1 MKTNAIIRIVIYSI
15 VILLL
20 VSILGG
26 FLAYDRYFF
35 RQEDSSW
42 AAPIITGVSGEY
54 IEGQNTAAD
63 AESVTHLEIE
73 WTAGSVTIQEG
84 DTDQILLSESGR
96 YDASEAMVFRQ
107 SGSKLTIQYQKQN
120 VYIGFYS
127 APEKDLT
134 VTVPR
139 EWEGVSISLETAS
152 ADLQMNHITVREV
165 ELDSASGTAVFE
177 DCTIEE
183 LDIDTASGNVT
194 FTGTLNSMEYDA
206 ASADLH
212 AVFHNVPRSLDMD
225 TASGDMD
232 ITLPHGSGFTAEIE
246 TLSGDFSSDFD
257 YSQRDD
263 RFVAGDGS
271 CRIDLSAMSGD
282 VTIRKGE

>member
-26 FLAYDRYFF
+26 FLAYDRYSF
-35 RQEDSSW
+35 RPEDSSW
-42 AAPIITGVSGEY
+42 AAPIITGGSGEY

-212 AVFHNVPRSLDMD
+212 AVFHNVPRSLDMG

-232 ITLPHGSGFTAEIE
+232 ITLPDGAGFTAEVDAM
-246 TLSGDFSSDFD
+246 SGDFRSDFE

-263 RFVAGDGS
+263 RYISGDGS
-271 CRIDLSAMSGD
+271 CRINLSAMSGD
-282 VTIRKGE
+282 VIIRQGG

>member
-15 VILLL
+15 VILLI

-26 FLAYDRYFF
+26 FLAFDRYTF

-42 AAPIITGVSGEY
+42 AAPIITGGSGEY

-63 AESVTHLEIE
+63 AKSVTHMEIE

-96 YDASEAMVFRQ
+96 YDASEAMVFHQ
-107 SGSKLTIQYQKQN
+107 KGSKLTIEYQKRD

-139 EWEGVSISLETAS
+139 DWAGVTISLDTAS
-152 ADLQMNHITVREV
+152 ADLQMRNITVREV
-165 ELDSASGTAVFE
+165 ELDSASGGAVFE
-177 DCTIEE
+177 NCTIEE
-183 LDIDTASGNVT
+183 LEIDTASGDVN
-194 FTGTLNSMEYDA
+194 FSGTLGSLDYDA

-212 AVFHNVPRSLDMD
+212 AVFRNIPRSLNMG

-232 ITLPHGSGFTAEIE
+232 ITLPDGAGFTAEVDAM
-246 TLSGDFSSDFD
+246 SGDFSSEFD

-263 RFVAGDGS
+263 RYVSGDGS

-282 VTIRKGE
+282 VRIRKGQ

>member
-1 MKTNAIIRIVIYSI
+1 MKTNAIIRIVLYSI
-15 VILLL
+15 VILLI

-26 FLAYDRYFF
+26 FLAYDRYTF

-42 AAPIITGVSGEY
+42 AAPIITGGSGEY

-63 AESVTHLEIE
+63 AESVTHMEIE

-96 YDASEAMVFRQ
+96 YDASEAMVFHQ
-107 SGSKLTIQYQKQN
+107 KGSKLTIEYQKQD

-134 VTVPR
+134 ITVPR
-139 EWEGVSISLETAS
+139 DWEGISISLDTAS
-152 ADLQMNHITVREV
+152 ADLHMHSITVREV
-165 ELDSASGTAVFE
+165 ELDSASGGANFE
-177 DCTIEE
+177 NCTIEK
-183 LDIDTASGNVT
+183 LDVETASGNVE
-194 FTGTLNSMEYDA
+194 FSGTLNSLEYDA
-206 ASADLH
+206 ASADLL
-212 AVFHNVPRSLDMD
+212 AVFFNVPRSLDMD

-257 YSQRDD
+257 CSQRDD
-263 RFVAGDGS
+263 RYVAGDGS

-282 VTIRKGE
+282 VHIRKGE